1 MSPSIDS
8 IRALFE
14 HHERIHAAFPLARRE
29 HVPPVVRYI
38 QRQDR
43 LSFILHSDL
52 AGHDADAIIA
62 READYF
68 DRLGVEVEWK
78 VFDHDT
84 PADLVSRLVA
94 HGFAAEEAQ
103 FQMVLPL
110 ADMPAPLA
118 APLTHDVRRLAQDAE
133 FDSFM
138 RDIDAIMR
146 DVWQEDMSWLYD
158 HLRSQYEYNPAWISL
173 YVAYV
178 NGVPA
183 STAWA
188 NYPENSPFASLY
200 GGSTREAY
208 RSAGLY
214 TALVAVRAQ
223 EAKARGYDY
232 LSVDCSP
239 MSRAVLQKLGFLQIG
254 TMVACVRKSAR

>member
-1 MSPSIDS
+1 
-8 IRALFE
+8 
-14 HHERIHAAFPLARRE
+14 
-29 HVPPVVRYI
+29 
-38 QRQDR
+38 
-43 LSFILHSDL
+43 
-52 AGHDADAIIA
+52 
-62 READYF
+62 
-68 DRLGVEVEWK
+68 
-78 VFDHDT
+78 
-84 PADLVSRLVA
+84 
-94 HGFAAEEAQ
+94 
-103 FQMVLPL
+103 
-110 ADMPAPLA
+110 
-118 APLTHDVRRLAQDAE
+118 
-133 FDSFM
+133 
-138 RDIDAIMR
+138 
-146 DVWQEDMSWLYD
+146 MSWLHD

-200 GGSTREAY
+200 GGSTRDAY

-239 MSRAVLQKLGFLQIG
+239 MSRAVLQKLGFLEIG
-254 TMVACVRKSAR
+254 SMVACVRKSARSSQFPLSQPD